1 MMKSLRLDRTLLLIG
16 LALILLSF
24 IAMNMRPFGH
34 GDMRVFTW
42 IGANAIVT
50 VIGVLF
56 LLGAAAA
63 RIFRG
68 KKND

>member
-1 MMKSLRLDRTLLLIG
+1 MLLLIG
-16 LALILLSF
+16 LALIGLSF
-24 IAMNMRPFGH
+24 IAMNLRPFGH

-56 LLGAAAA
+56 LVGAAAA
-63 RIFRG
+63 WIARR
-68 KKND
+68 KKSDQSSANDNR